1 MADDPRVDQDAEQLR
16 ELGYTSNFKRTISLW
31 ENFSLGFT
39 YLSPVVGVY
48 SVFAMA
54 LRAGGPPMFWNYLLV
69 GLGQLLVCL
78 IFGEVVSQYPIAG
91 GLYPWSLRLVGRRWA
106 WMAGWV
112 YAWALFTTVAAVAV
126 GGAPFLAQLLGVE
139 LGNSV
144 CIWIAVAMIAV
155 TTVLNLSGT
164 RILARV
170 AMFGFLCELVGAI
183 LVGGYLLVAARHQSI
198 GILFETFGLGEGV
211 NYLPAFLASSVA
223 AMFCYYGFEAC
234 GDVAEETPNAS
245 RAIPK
250 AMRMTIYVGGGAA
263 TFVCLALLLALPDLG
278 AALAGTDKDPVGTTL
293 KAALGITGFRLV
305 IAVVMVS
312 FMSCLL
318 SLQAAASRLL
328 FAYARDRM
336 IFANGWLGRLSP
348 RTRVPVNALLV
359 TGVIPVLIASIGHW
373 LQDAVNTIISFAAIG
388 IYVAFQMVVLGAV
401 IARARGW
408 RPAGPF
414 RLGRW
419 GWPVNLCA
427 LCYGVGAVVN
437 MLWPRAPKE
446 AWTVNY
452 AMLFTTAVVVVA
464 GLVYLVLGRPHRAA
478 PPGAGGA

>member
-1 MADDPRVDQDAEQLR
+1 MAEERQDQDAEQLR
-16 ELGYTSNFKRTISLW
+16 ALGYTSNFDRTMSLW

-48 SVFAMA
+48 SVFATA
-54 LRAGGPPMFWNYLLV
+54 LRTAGPPMFWNYLLV

-126 GGAPFLAQLLGVE
+126 GGAPFLAQLLGVT
-139 LGNSV
+139 LSNSV
-144 CIWIAVAMIAV
+144 CIWIAVAMIAL
-155 TTVLNLSGT
+155 TTILNLSGT
-164 RILARV
+164 RLLARV

-183 LVGGYLLVAARHQSI
+183 LVGGYLLIAARHQPLS
-198 GILFETFGLGEGV
+198 ILFSTGSFGAGAD
-211 NYLPAFLASSVA
+211 YLPAFFASAVA

-250 AMRMTIYVGGGAA
+250 SMRMTIYVGGGAA
-263 TFVCLALLLALPDLG
+263 TFVCLALLLGSPDLG
-278 AALAGTDKDPVGTTL
+278 PAIAGTDKDPVTTTL
-293 KAALGITGFRLV
+293 KAAFGETGLRLV

-312 FMSCLL
+312 FLSCLL

-336 IFANGWLGRLSP
+336 IFANGWLSRLSP

-388 IYVAFQMVVLGAV
+388 IYVAFQMVILGAV

-414 RLGRW
+414 QLGRW
-419 GWPVNLCA
+419 GWPVNLLA
-427 LCYGVGAVVN
+427 LCYGTSAVAN
-437 MLWPRAPKE
+437 MVWPRSPKE
-446 AWTVNY
+446 PWFVNY
-452 AMLFTTAVVVVA
+452 GMLFTTAVVVGT
-464 GLVYLVLGRPHRAA
+464 GLLYLVLGRPHRDAA
-478 PPGAGGA
+478 PPGVRP